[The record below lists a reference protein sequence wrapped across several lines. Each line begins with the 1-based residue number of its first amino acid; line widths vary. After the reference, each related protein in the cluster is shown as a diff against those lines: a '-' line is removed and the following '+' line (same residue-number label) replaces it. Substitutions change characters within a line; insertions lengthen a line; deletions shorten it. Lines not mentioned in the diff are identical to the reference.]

1 MERASKFKLLDSIGQ
16 LYEKS
21 KKCQLNEAFFIEKDT
36 ELNTLSD
43 YFNTSKSQSLFIAT
57 IFALNYK
64 GDSVDL
70 NDLIKHF
77 DCNPMKILEFNKD
90 FTDLHSRGI
99 LNKKKS
105 THRVKVAGANDQFTV
120 NESVCEA
127 ILNND
132 PMPEIQDEITDIF
145 ELLDEVYQL
154 GQKRDDNDISTLQLY
169 YYTK

>member
-1 MERASKFKLLDSIGQ
+1 M
-16 LYEKS
+16 
-21 KKCQLNEAFFIEKDT
+21 FFIEKDT
-36 ELNTLSD
+36 ELSSLSN
-43 YFNTSKSQSLFIAT
+43 YFKPSKSQSLFIT
-57 IFALNYK
+57 IVFALKYK

-70 NDLIKHF
+70 NDLIEHF

-90 FTDLHSRGI
+90 FTDLHSKSI

-105 THRVKVAGANDQFTV
+105 IHRVKVAGANDQFTV

-127 ILNND
+127 ILNNE

-154 GQKRDDNDISTLQLY
+154 GQKRDDNEISTLQLY
-169 YYTK
+169 YYTKQLLEQYI